1 MKSLKQQPPSYCYSS
16 ILLYYLICISS
27 IISLVSSQCYDVTN
41 PFDNKLGIF
50 SSCATVK
57 DDKNSLLLD
66 STDVNNTSADDKSN
80 MIKILF
86 NCGDNNDPKHCEK
99 AKLAFEEAATFIT
112 STIDL
117 QVPITLNASFFNI
130 CGVMVVCEPNKPLLG
145 AAAPSRYIPLLDDD
159 DVVRLYPQALAK
171 QFKFDTHLE
180 YMPIDIVTG
189 FNSAIDIFWFKGDP
203 PIRDDQVDFVLVV
216 THEMLHGLGFL
227 SSWNDYYTLDVVKGL
242 TPFPSFLMKDFE
254 EIKGEVTFTGFQENC
269 FDRRL
274 QLASNNEPLYN
285 TVLKLNTFAGG
296 VENKTKFSS
305 YDDFANQF
313 TNSSIF
319 QEYAVGILNTST
331 TPDTILFKAHDDDED
346 KIFIET
352 TFSPFKPGS
361 SMSHLDN
368 ITNNHTVDFVMMW
381 KAARGVT
388 VANITAANGGNT
400 TYTNLLGPRA
410 IRVLETLGYQTA
422 TYRTP
427 YRPKAAVVSD
437 DNNNTTSS

>member
-1 MKSLKQQPPSYCYSS
+1 NF
-16 ILLYYLICISS
+16 LLTLYFY
-27 IISLVSSQCYDVTN
+27 SLV
-41 PFDNKLGIF
+41 
-50 SSCATVK
+50 
-57 DDKNSLLLD
+57 
-66 STDVNNTSADDKSN
+66 
-80 MIKILF
+80 
-86 NCGDNNDPKHCEK
+86 
-99 AKLAFEEAATFIT
+99 
-112 STIDL
+112 
-117 QVPITLNASFFNI
+117 
-130 CGVMVVCEPNKPLLG
+130 LG
-145 AAAPSRYIPLLDDD
+145 AAAP
-159 DVVRLYPQALAK
+159 
-171 QFKFDTHLE
+171 
-180 YMPIDIVTG
+180 
-189 FNSAIDIFWFKGDP
+189 
-203 PIRDDQVDFVLVV
+203 
-216 THEMLHGLGFL
+216 

-319 QEYAVGILNTST
+319 QEYSVGILNTST
-331 TPDTILFKAHDDDED
+331 TPDTILFRAHDDDED
-346 KIFIET
+346 QIFIET

-381 KAARGVT
+381 KSARGVT

-400 TYTNLLGPRA
+400 TYTNLLGPRT